1 MLLNCSTKLNDFL
14 AKSDVIST
22 ISTENIQKKMYSLNA
37 LRLLTVN
44 VLTDVKLRV
53 FNFIRRWWREASRGA
68 GAQSVTI
75 KSTVVG
81 STPTQ

>member
-14 AKSDVIST
+14 AKSDV